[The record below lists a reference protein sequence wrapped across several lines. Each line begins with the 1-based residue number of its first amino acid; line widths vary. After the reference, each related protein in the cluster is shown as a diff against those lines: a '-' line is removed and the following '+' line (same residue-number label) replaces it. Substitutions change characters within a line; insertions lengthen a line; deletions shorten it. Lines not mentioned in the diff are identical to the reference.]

1 MVRSKISILP
11 EKKKKS
17 CNFINKIVIKVRIYL
32 TTLTVLTVSVIKWKI
47 KKEILLNF
55 FSDKQQKLQWEIDE
69 TKK

>member
-1 MVRSKISILP
+1 MVRSKISILL

-32 TTLTVLTVSVIKWKI
+32 TTYVSVIKWKI